1 MQRGYARKR
10 GFTLI
15 ELMIVVAVIA
25 VLGAIALPSYQDYVR
40 KGRRADGRALLQAAS
55 LAQEKIRLGATTY
68 SSVTTNLTG
77 ACPTSGGCPSEQGN
91 YSLAVSGTSATGYT
105 LTANATSSSQLGDTG
120 CTGITLVVA
129 GGTTTYGPLAKC
141 WGK

>member
-55 LAQEKIRLGATTY
+55 LAQEKHRLGNVTFANLAT
-68 SSVTTNLTG
+68 L
-77 ACPTSGGCPSEQGN
+77 CPALAPCNSEQAN
-91 YSLAVSGTSATGYT
+91 YSLAVTVTSPTAYT

-120 CTGITLVVA
+120 CTAITLTVA
-129 GGTTTYGPLAKC
+129 GGGVTYGPLNKC